1 MNDQMVTLAD
11 IVALARRNIETL
23 IIAVALS
30 GFIGVLV
37 AWTIAPQFRS
47 EAMLTIQASYFQTP
61 LVNDL
66 ISDINDPAEQRAQR
80 TALLQLA
87 LGEEFLDKLGAE
99 YGLISAPAG
108 TKQRAIER
116 ELFRKRIDFFPD
128 SATAYQAS
136 VVAGDPR
143 VAFEMM
149 SKIIS
154 QMMSTLVNQR
164 QQMLIKTRDAIEKQ
178 LNTLTPQ
185 PRERAVVVQSA
196 DGTSSLG
203 LPLESKRMQL
213 EDQLAAVKIEVTGL
227 LSRFTEAHPQVKAA
241 KRQQDKIEAQLAAMP
256 DTAAVVK
263 SKSDPQVQEQPRDQ
277 NSSKNPSRDFYD
289 DLIKKFVH
297 LNIVL
302 DTESDTGSVPYLSI
316 IEQPTLPTRPIFP
329 SKRMFGLFG
338 ALIGLLCAIG
348 YIVIRETDRAQELV
362 PDGVSQIIGGRYLGS
377 LPRYEQLAFTTNPLA
392 LPAPSQRL
400 RDRIGWTPS

>member
-1 MNDQMVTLAD
+1 MKEQMVTLAD
-11 IVALARRNIETL
+11 IVALARRNIESV
-23 IIAVALS
+23 IVAVALA
-30 GFIGVLV
+30 GFAGVLV
-37 AWTIAPQFRS
+37 AWMIAPQFKS

-87 LGEEFLDKLGAE
+87 LSEEFLDKLGGE
-99 YGLISAPAG
+99 YGLISAAAG

-116 ELFRKRIDFFPD
+116 ELFRKKIDFYPD

-143 VAFEMM
+143 IAFEMM
-149 SKIIS
+149 GKILS
-154 QMMSTLVNQR
+154 QMMTTLVNQR
-164 QQMLIKTRDAIEKQ
+164 QQMLVKTRDAIEKQ

-185 PRERAVVVQSA
+185 PRERAVVVQNGESVS
-196 DGTSSLG
+196 TES
-203 LPLESKRMQL
+203 LPLESRRIQL
-213 EDQLAAVKIEVTGL
+213 EDQLSAVKIEVAGL
-227 LSRFTEAHPQVKAA
+227 LERFTEAHPQVKAA
-241 KRQQDKIEAQLAAMP
+241 MRQQDKITAQLAALP
-256 DTAAVVK
+256 SPHAVQK
-263 SKSDPQVQEQPRDQ
+263 PKGKTELQETLETRT
-277 NSSKNPSRDFYD
+277 SKNPSREFYD
-289 DLIKKFVH
+289 DLIKKYVH

-302 DTESDTGSVPYLSI
+302 DTESDAGSVPYLSI

-338 ALIGLLCAIG
+338 ALFGLLFAIG
-348 YIVIRETDRAQELV
+348 FIVIRETDRAQELT
-362 PDGVSQIIGGRYLGS
+362 PEAVSEILGGKFLGN
-377 LPRYEQLAFTTNPLA
+377 LPRFEQLAYTSNPLA
-392 LPAPSQRL
+392 LPAPTQRL

>member
-23 IIAVALS
+23 IAAVALS
-30 GFIGVLV
+30 GFVGVLI

-87 LGEEFLDKLGAE
+87 LSEEFLDKLGAD

-116 ELFRKRIDFFPD
+116 ELFRKRVDFFPD

-143 VAFEMM
+143 IAFEMM
-149 SKIIS
+149 SKILG

-196 DGTSSLG
+196 NGTSTLG

-213 EDQLAAVKIEVTGL
+213 EDQLSAVKIEISGL
-227 LSRFTEAHPQVKAA
+227 LNSFTEAHPQVRAA
-241 KRQQDKIEAQLAAMP
+241 QRQQAKIEAQLAAMP
-256 DTAAVVK
+256 GSEPVK
-263 SKSDPQVQEQPRDQ
+263 KSDATEQEQPRDQ
-277 NSSKNPSRDFYD
+277 SSAKNPSREFYD

-302 DTESDTGSVPYLSI
+302 DTESDAGSVPYLSI

-338 ALIGLLCAIG
+338 SMIGLLCAIG
-348 YIVIRETDRAQELV
+348 YIVIRETDRAQELT
-362 PDGVSQIIGGRYLGS
+362 PEGVSDILGGRFLGS
-377 LPRYEQLAFTTNPLA
+377 LPRFEQLAFTTNPLA
-392 LPAPSQRL
+392 LPAPAQRL